1 VPELDQRRYPPLPL
15 LGVSVAL
22 WRDGSV
28 LLARRAKPPLAGL
41 WSLPGGLVEVGE
53 RLKDAARRE
62 LKEETGLTCDLIGV
76 ADWHEVILRDKAG
89 AVERHYVLA
98 VFAATWHS
106 GKAKAQGDAQD
117 VRWVKL
123 QDLRELQMT
132 MTEGTAD
139 IIGRTRR
146 FLDR

>member
-53 RLKDAARRE
+53 QLMDAARRE
-62 LKEETGLTCDLIGV
+62 LKEETGLTCDLVGI

-98 VFAATWHS
+98 VFAGTWRS
-106 GKAKAQGDAQD
+106 GEAQAQGDAEA
-117 VRWVKL
+117 VRWARP
-123 QDLRELQMT
+123 QDLEDLQMT
-132 MTEGTAD
+132 EGAAEIILRTE
-139 IIGRTRR
+139 R
-146 FLDR
+146 FLYG

>member
-1 VPELDQRRYPPLPL
+1 
-15 LGVSVAL
+15 VAL

-53 RLKDAARRE
+53 QLMDAARRE
-62 LKEETGLTCDLIGV
+62 LKEETGLTCDLVGI

-98 VFAATWHS
+98 VFAGTWRS
-106 GKAKAQGDAQD
+106 GEAQAQGDAEA
-117 VRWVKL
+117 VRWARP
-123 QDLRELQMT
+123 QDLEDLQMT
-132 MTEGTAD
+132 EGAAEIILRTE
-139 IIGRTRR
+139 R
-146 FLDR
+146 FLYG